1 MPEDQNSAA
10 SALQDMNAIIGAI
23 IPSIGL
29 IGGLASV
36 IIQLAKKNGIDV
48 GTFEQEVVKYNTAQ
62 ARVLTNYERFKAKY
76 PTAPIPD
83 EG

>member
-29 IGGLASV
+29 IGGLRAGSCQVQHRASSGAHQLRA
-36 IIQLAKKNGIDV
+36 IQGEVPNRPHSRRGVRPLAS
-48 GTFEQEVVKYNTAQ
+48 
-62 ARVLTNYERFKAKY
+62 
-76 PTAPIPD
+76 
-83 EG
+83 